1 MSEIII
7 NWLKTF
13 PEISEK
19 IQTNNLENL
28 FSNGYYFGK
37 LFNSH
42 NLFPNMKILKNTD
55 EKDDSFQN
63 YIFLS
68 KIFKN
73 LKTALSEEDIID
85 LNNNKPHKAELQSL
99 LLNKIQFNEIVEK
112 MDAESHSKLKDDIE
126 LKNKKKNLLTRYK
139 SAKRRSE
146 QIIPEKKQSR
156 LQSAK
161 LPKINLDSKRIRNYN
176 IYTDKD
182 LIKEENEKIEIKQME
197 AVIND
202 IKIFENIH
210 MSKKSKKINKKNPW
224 DEINFIYDKND
235 IFNKDNEV
243 KKKFNFLELL

>member
-1 MSEIII
+1 
-7 NWLKTF
+7 
-13 PEISEK
+13 
-19 IQTNNLENL
+19 
-28 FSNGYYFGK
+28 
-37 LFNSH
+37 
-42 NLFPNMKILKNTD
+42 
-55 EKDDSFQN
+55 
-63 YIFLS
+63 
-68 KIFKN
+68 
-73 LKTALSEEDIID
+73 
-85 LNNNKPHKAELQSL
+85 
-99 LLNKIQFNEIVEK
+99 

-224 DEINFIYDKND
+224 DEINFIYNKND

-243 KKKFNFLELL
+243 KKKFNFLELLNSEKKNEKENSEKKVKFKKMYEEKIE